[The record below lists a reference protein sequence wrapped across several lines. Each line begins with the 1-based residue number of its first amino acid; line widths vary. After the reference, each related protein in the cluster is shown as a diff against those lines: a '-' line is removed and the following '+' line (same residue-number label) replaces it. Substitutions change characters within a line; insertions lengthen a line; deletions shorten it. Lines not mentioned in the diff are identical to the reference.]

1 MPKGMVKTLTSELRF
16 SESLSDFTLS
26 AAAADDGEKKIRKF
40 SMTAYN
46 GGILDFGWRRIVV
59 DLSGLKVSA
68 KSRPILRDHDPGRI
82 VGHTENIEVANSI
95 KLAGFL
101 SAANDHTRE
110 VFESAENGFPW
121 QASIGASV
129 QKFVFVEEGESVQAN
144 GRTFKGPLYVARQ
157 STLKEVSFVAL
168 GADDNTSAK
177 MVAEA
182 HDGDQE
188 IEVFAMNFEQ
198 WLEAKGLKLA
208 DLDDAVTNVLK
219 AQWEAEKK
227 AEVKAKA
234 DADEIQ
240 KLKSAVGSGGGD
252 SSNNGGNHTSADI
265 QAASQ
270 KLIEETRKNYAD
282 EMKRVN
288 AINKMFGS
296 KYEEIKAKAIEE
308 NWSADK
314 AEAEFNKAELKALR
328 DNRPGAPA
336 IHSGSNEML
345 TATLMEAAILQAGK
359 YANIEKEFNDKTL
372 QAAHSQWKGRLSLKQ
387 MLYEVAAANGY
398 RGSPFGDAIDI
409 QRHAMGQIQASGF
422 STVSLSGIL
431 SNVANKMM
439 LDAFMM
445 VEQTWRQ
452 VTAVKPVTD
461 FKTITSYRLIGKE
474 QYEEVGPTGEL
485 KHGKLEEESFTNKA
499 KTYGLI
505 LSIAREDIIND
516 DMGAITMVPRK
527 LGRGAGLKI
536 NDVFWTAFMDNA
548 SFFASGNNNYFE
560 GAGTVLSIDSL
571 TTAEVKFYAF
581 KDPQNKPIGTMPAIL
596 LTPPDLA
603 ATAKALMNSTEIR
616 DTTASTKFPTFN
628 PHAGKYR
635 PEVSRYLN
643 NSSYSGY
650 STTAWYL
657 LADPMDMPVIETVFL
672 NGQESPTIESADADF
687 NVLGIQMR
695 GYHDFGVTKQDT
707 RGGVKSKG
715 AA

>member
-1 MPKGMVKTLTSELRF
+1 MPKGMAKLKSDLRLSECLD
-16 SESLSDFTLS
+16 DFKLL
-26 AAAADDGEKKIRKF
+26 AASGEGEKKIREF

-46 GGILDFGWRRIVV
+46 GGILQLYYPIVV

-68 KSRPILRDHDPGRI
+68 KSRPILRDHDSSRI
-82 VGHTENIEVANSI
+82 VGHTKNIDVANSI
-95 KLAGFL
+95 KLVGFL
-101 SAANDHTRE
+101 SGANDHTRE
-110 VFESAENGFPW
+110 VFESADNGFPW
-121 QASIGASV
+121 QASICASV
-129 QKFVFVEEGESVQAN
+129 QKYVFVEEGESVQVN
-144 GRTFKGPLYVARQ
+144 GRTFKGPIYVARQ
-157 STLKEVSFVAL
+157 SVLKEVSFVAL

-182 HDGDQE
+182 NEGDQE
-188 IEVFAMNFEQ
+188 IEVYAMNFEQ

-208 DLDDAVTNVLK
+208 DLADAVVKVLK
-219 AQWEAEKK
+219 AQWEGEQKR
-227 AEVKAKA
+227 AEVEEKAKVTA
-234 DADEIQ
+234 GAGANPGTKPDD
-240 KLKSAVGSGGGD
+240 KPGTNL
-252 SSNNGGNHTSADI
+252 GGNSTAATDI
-265 QAASQ
+265 QAATQ
-270 KLIEETRKNYAD
+270 KMLEENRRIIAED
-282 EMKRVN
+282 LKRVTS
-288 AINKMFGS
+288 INKLFGE
-296 KYEEIKAKAIEE
+296 KYPEVKAKAIEE
-308 NWSADK
+308 SWSNDK

-336 IHSGSNEML
+336 IHAGTDQPLSASII
-345 TATLMEAAILQAGK
+345 EAAILQAGRYSK
-359 YANIEKEFNDKTL
+359 VEKEFDDKTL
-372 QAAHSQWKGRLSLKQ
+372 QAAHTQWRGRLGLKQ
-387 MLYEVAAANGY
+387 LLYEVAAANGY
-398 RGSPFGDAIDI
+398 RGSPFGNLLEI
-409 QRHAMGQIQASGF
+409 QRHAMGMVQASGF
-422 STVSLSGIL
+422 STIAISGIL

-445 VEQTWRQ
+445 VEQTWRR

-461 FKTITSYRLIGKE
+461 FKTITSYRLVGKE
-474 QYEEVGPTGEL
+474 QYEKVGPTGEL
-485 KHGKLEEESFTNKA
+485 KHGTLEEESFTNKA
-499 KTYGLI
+499 DTYGLM
-505 LSIAREDIIND
+505 LSITREDMVND
-516 DMGAITMVPRK
+516 DMGAITLVPRK

-548 SFFASGNNNYFE
+548 SFFASGNSNYFE
-560 GAGTVLSIDSL
+560 GAGTVLGIDSL
-571 TTAEVKFYAF
+571 TTAETKFFAF

-596 LTPPDLA
+596 LVPPDLSS
-603 ATAKALMNSTEIR
+603 TANALMNALEIR

-672 NGQESPTIESADADF
+672 NGQESPTTESADADF